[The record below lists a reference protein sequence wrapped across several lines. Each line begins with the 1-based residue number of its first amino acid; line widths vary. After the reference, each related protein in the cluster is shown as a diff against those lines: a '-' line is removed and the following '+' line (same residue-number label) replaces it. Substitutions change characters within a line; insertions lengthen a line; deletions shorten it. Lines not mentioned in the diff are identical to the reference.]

1 VIFHTKSTSE
11 TIQLGKLIGNLL
23 QPGDVVAL
31 IGELG
36 TGKTHFIMG
45 LAAGLGV
52 EKNDPVSSPS
62 FTLIHEHTGRIPF
75 CHVDLFRL
83 RGEEEAEDL
92 GLDEYFQRRAVTAI
106 EWADK
111 IPSLLPK
118 EALRIYLHYAGN
130 QERTI
135 EIVSQGDKYL
145 SLLKDVE
152 AFLSKQRS
160 GRSRGAKG
168 QKRPG

>member
-1 VIFHTKSTSE
+1 MIFHTKSTSE
-11 TIQLGKLIGNLL
+11 TVQLGKLIGSLL
-23 QPGDVVAL
+23 QAGDVVAL
-31 IGELG
+31 VGELG
-36 TGKTHFIMG
+36 TGKTHFIQG

-52 EKNDPVSSPS
+52 GKNDPVSSPS

-83 RGEEEAEDL
+83 KDEEEAEDL

-111 IPSLLPK
+111 IPSLLPG
-118 EALRIYLHYAGN
+118 EALRIYLHYSGDR
-130 QERTI
+130 ERTI
-135 EIVSQGDKYL
+135 EIVSEGDKYRN
-145 SLLKDVE
+145 LLKHVE
-152 AFLSKQRS
+152 AFLAKQKS
-160 GRSRGAKG
+160 GRPPGAKD

>member
-1 VIFHTKSTSE
+1 M
-11 TIQLGKLIGNLL
+11 
-23 QPGDVVAL
+23 AL

-36 TGKTHFIMG
+36 TGKTHFIKG

-52 EKNDPVSSPS
+52 GKNDPVSSPS
-62 FTLIHEHTGRIPF
+62 FTLIHEHMGRISF

-83 RGEEEAEDL
+83 KDEEEAEEL

-118 EALRIYLHYAGN
+118 EALRIHLHYAGDR
-130 QERTI
+130 ERKI
-135 EIVSQGDKYL
+135 EILSQGDKYR

-152 AFLSKQRS
+152 AFLSKKK
-160 GRSRGAKG
+160 RGGDRKF
-168 QKRPG
+168 PG